1 MSGRGDTTPE
11 LTKNQALVLEALAGA
26 GQPLGAYALLMRF
39 AITASRHRFR
49 FTGRST
55 S

>member
-11 LTKNQALVLEALAGA
+11 LTKNQALVLRHSAGP
-26 GQPLGAYALLMRF
+26 GSRLVPMRF
-39 AITASRHRFR
+39 FDAPRSATAPASSYW
-49 FTGRST
+49 RST